1 MHTEKIM
8 ETKTQGKMQN
18 NNTERGCWSV
28 GRAQGKLRAY
38 LVNMPDVSRF
48 VHYKRSNDGLPGL
61 PGSFPESLDPQS
73 RTIWGDMGNP
83 MAQSPI

>member
-38 LVNMPDVSRF
+38 LVNMPEVSHF
-48 VHYKRSNDGLPGL
+48 VHYKRSNVWFLRL

-73 RTIWGDMGNP
+73 RGDMGNP